1 MKMKIII
8 TLFYFRPA
16 CSVTE
21 KKHSSA
27 SHHRSTKVCNFGD
40 RSQKSKMSLGITA
53 APRQKLPDY
62 SLGGENKHS
71 LKAVV
76 FHSKLLS
83 LSEFTMIRICYISST
98 FRKFIEKFHFYA

>member
-1 MKMKIII
+1 MKMKIIV

-27 SHHRSTKVCNFGD
+27 SHHRSTEVCNFGD

-62 SLGGENKHS
+62 SAGGEKLS
-71 LKAVV
+71 LKALV
-76 FHSKLLS
+76 FHSNPYLFLNLS
-83 LSEFTMIRICYISST
+83 
-98 FRKFIEKFHFYA
+98 

>member
-1 MKMKIII
+1 MKIISA
-8 TLFYFRPA
+8 LFYFRPA

-21 KKHSSA
+21 KNTVRQVITEVQKF
-27 SHHRSTKVCNFGD
+27 VNFGD

-62 SLGGENKHS
+62 SAGGEKLS

-76 FHSKLLS
+76 FHSNPYLFLNLS
-83 LSEFTMIRICYISST
+83 
-98 FRKFIEKFHFYA
+98 